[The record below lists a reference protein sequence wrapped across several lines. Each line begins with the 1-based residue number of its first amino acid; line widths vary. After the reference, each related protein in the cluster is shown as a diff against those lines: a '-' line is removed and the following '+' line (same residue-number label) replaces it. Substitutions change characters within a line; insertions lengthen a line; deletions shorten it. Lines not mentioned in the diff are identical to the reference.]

1 MIDLYHQVSENIR
14 MQKYNPRIDPEYL
27 EEILNKENS
36 LKGGL
41 LVA

>member
-1 MIDLYHQVSENIR
+1 
-14 MQKYNPRIDPEYL
+14 MQKYNPKIDSEYL
-27 EEILNKENS
+27 EQILNKQEDS